1 MLLTLIMMPSTK
13 KVPLV
18 VTLKIDEPSQLFFN
32 EKRIM
37 FFPAHVNYVD
47 AHITL
52 FHKLPANNKDIET
65 ELIAFAKHASFE
77 LRITAILLTETS
89 VSYAIT
95 STVLQHLHTKMQLKF
110 DTYLTRNDRKILNPH
125 ITIQNKVTAYK
136 AQKTQALLQKDFK
149 PFLVN
154 AVGFTSWYYVKGYWD
169 KKEDYFFE

>member
-1 MLLTLIMMPSTK
+1 MPPTK
-13 KVPLV
+13 EIPLV

-32 EKRIM
+32 EKRIV

-77 LRITAILLTETS
+77 LRITDISLTETS
-89 VSYAIT
+89 VSYSIT
-95 STVLQHLHTKMQLKF
+95 STILQHLHIKMQLKF
-110 DTYLTRNDRKILNPH
+110 DRFLNRNDRKILKPH

-136 AQKTQALLQKDFK
+136 AQKTQALLLKDFK

-154 AVGFTSWYYVKGYWD
+154 AVGFTSWYYVKGYWA
-169 KKEDYFFE
+169 KKEDYFFV